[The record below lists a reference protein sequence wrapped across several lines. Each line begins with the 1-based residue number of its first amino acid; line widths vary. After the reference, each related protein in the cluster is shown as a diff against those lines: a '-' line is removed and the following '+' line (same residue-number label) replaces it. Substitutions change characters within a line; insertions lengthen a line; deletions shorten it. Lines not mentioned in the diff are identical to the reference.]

1 MLPAKESAHLMAVW
15 IDELRDAMAA
25 NYEDVRSAF
34 AQLRDG
40 DLSRRTESGR
50 PVSRLVTE
58 IVMAPR
64 RDART
69 ASRLDNGKAA
79 TPSPIG
85 RALDAMSSW
94 RTGRALSHATRG
106 DVLAAWEN
114 AFNGLFS
121 FVNDLTAE
129 PLDASATLPRA
140 NVEAA
145 CAYLR
150 GRLDRWPAWAAELR
164 AATGAGPTR

>member
-1 MLPAKESAHLMAVW
+1 MAVW

-25 NYEDVRSAF
+25 NYEDVRSALT
-34 AQLRDG
+34 QLRDG
-40 DLSRRTESGR
+40 DMSRRTESGR
-50 PVSRLVTE
+50 SVSRLVAE
-58 IVMAPR
+58 IVMAPK

-69 ASRLDNGKAA
+69 ASRLDKGKAA
-79 TPSPIG
+79 TTSPVD
-85 RALDAMSSW
+85 RALDTMSSW
-94 RTGRALSHATRG
+94 RTGRALSHATRA

-129 PLDASATLPRA
+129 PLDASAALPHA

-145 CAYLR
+145 CAYLH
-150 GRLDRWPAWAAELR
+150 GRIDLWPAWAAELR
-164 AATGAGPTR
+164 AATGTGPTR

>member
-1 MLPAKESAHLMAVW
+1 MPAQ
-15 IDELRDAMAA
+15 IDELRDVMAA
-25 NYEDVRSAF
+25 NYEELRSAF

-40 DLSRRTESGR
+40 DLSREAPSGR
-50 PVSRLVTE
+50 PLWRLVAD

-64 RDART
+64 RDAR
-69 ASRLDNGKAA
+69 AAGRLGDGKAA
-79 TPSPIG
+79 APSPIG
-85 RALDAMSSW
+85 RALDAMSRW
-94 RTGRALSHATRG
+94 RTGRALSKATRG

-129 PLDASATLPRA
+129 PLDASATLPHA

-145 CAYLR
+145 CVYLR
-150 GRLDRWPAWAAELR
+150 GRIDLWPAWAAELR
-164 AATGAGPTR
+164 SAPSTLSTP